1 MCFQTLRFHYNRLQ
15 ILLSVFFFSSI
26 ICLTSKLLFMWFR
39 QPRSVENVI
48 FQPVEGN
55 VYVHVYYTVST
66 AHLEVNRGLS
76 KTANTRWSSCYDYIT
91 RSKGNKPIIYQYNKS
106 HIKIN
111 DHVPPDFI
119 YSIYSKHLLCALQWP
134 YIYVTLHAWDFRA
147 CYIVW
152 HTCMH
157 LTQHA

>member
-55 VYVHVYYTVST
+55 VYYTVST

-76 KTANTRWSSCYDYIT
+76 KTTNTRWSSCYDYIT

-119 YSIYSKHLLCALQWP
+119 LSTCCVLYSDHTYMWP
-134 YIYVTLHAWDFRA
+134 SMHGISGHVTLCDTLA
-147 CYIVW
+147 CIW
-152 HTCMH
+152 HNM
-157 LTQHA
+157 LNMQIWA